1 MSLPWYKRRREKGLK
16 KRSVVEDG
24 LKKLV
29 KNMFES
35 DDNETL
41 GNSIFK

>member
-1 MSLPWYKRRREKGLK
+1 MSVPWYRRRRDKGRK

-29 KNMFES
+29 KNMFDQE
-35 DDNETL
+35 ETTGEEL
-41 GNSIFK
+41 H